1 MLIYRRNLFLV
12 MFLNM
17 TVFIMNVVS
26 PTFCSI
32 NISQNFINT
41 EILFLN
47 FLPLFQ
53 VFSFGLYFF
62 IFKNPFTTL
71 ILYLGPEKIF
81 RIKIEVPGFVC
92 LFLIFIFIF

>member
-12 MFLNM
+12 IFLNT

-32 NISQNFINT
+32 NISQNFINI

-53 VFSFGLYFF
+53 VSSFGLYFF
-62 IFKNPFTTL
+62 NFKNPFTIL

-81 RIKIEVPGFVC
+81 RIKIEVPGIVC
-92 LFLIFIFIF
+92 F